1 LCEPTL
7 EIRPDGIMNLLNAS
21 TGADY
26 ALDELEKIGDRILN
40 AERLFLMRAGFDR
53 RQDSLPDRFTQT
65 PMPDGPAKG
74 VVCHL
79 DEMLEQYYQIRGW
92 SQDGLPTDEK
102 LKDLGLDGM

>member
-1 LCEPTL
+1 
-7 EIRPDGIMNLLNAS
+7 MNLLNAA

-26 ALDELEKIGDRILN
+26 GLDELEKIGDRILN
-40 AERLFLMRAGFDR
+40 AERLFLLRAGFDR
-53 RQDSLPDRFTQT
+53 RQDSLPARFTDT

-92 SQDGLPTDEK
+92 SQDGLPTEEK
-102 LKDLGLDGM
+102 LNDLGLAGM